1 MADIKVPKT
10 EEAYIN
16 DIYDRQKESTLR
28 TLKSAY
34 DSNVASI
41 DTAKKALDT
50 NSYEAKR
57 EVAGDAAITR
67 QRLNEAFAANGLN
80 TGAVGQANLALLNQK
95 AANLNKIDLAKQQAQ
110 QEYDAQKAAL
120 MQAYQ
125 AEVKSAI
132 QQNDADKAKA
142 LYAAWKEQ
150 QAQANALA
158 VAQAKAL
165 AATQTKSTGS
175 GSKGGGSSSKK
186 SGGSKKSSSG
196 AVVWSDGDTGKQPA
210 TKASKN
216 DVNNAIRN
224 AQLSGIRRTA
234 IAAGSLEKATAV
246 VQEAIDKG
254 AITQAEGETIM
265 QNLGADAK
273 YFGKGW

>member
-16 DIYDRQKESTLR
+16 DIYNKQKESTLR
-28 TLKSAY
+28 ALKSAY
-34 DSNVASI
+34 DNNVSSI
-41 DTAKKALDT
+41 DTARKALDA

-57 EVAGDAAITR
+57 EAAGDAAITR

-110 QEYDAQKAAL
+110 QEYDAQRAAL
-120 MQAYQ
+120 MQTYQ

-132 QQNDADKAKA
+132 QQNDAQRAQA

-150 QAQANALA
+150 QAQA
-158 VAQAKAL
+158 QAKAL
-165 AATQTKSTGS
+165 ADAQAQALAAKQTKTTSS
-175 GSKGGGSSSKK
+175 GSKRSSGSRKN
-186 SGGSKKSSSG
+186 SGG
-196 AVVWSDGDTGKQPA
+196 AVAWSNGDTGKQPA
-210 TKASKN
+210 TKASKS

-273 YFGKGW
+273 YIGWG

>member
-1 MADIKVPKT
+1 MAEIKVPKT

-16 DIYDRQKESTLR
+16 YIYDRQKESTLR

-57 EVAGDAAITR
+57 EAAGDAAITR

-120 MQAYQ
+120 MQTYQ

-132 QQNDADKAKA
+132 QQNDAQRAQA

-158 VAQAKAL
+158 AAQAKAL
-165 AATQTKSTGS
+165 A
-175 GSKGGGSSSKK
+175 
-186 SGGSKKSSSG
+186 
-196 AVVWSDGDTGKQPA
+196 VKQPKTPYKRKKESPELEKTPETA
-210 TKASKN
+210 TDSAYNELVKGLETIGTKEARFAAIEQAYKEGLLTKAGR
-216 DVNNAIRN
+216 DGLVYRYT
-224 AQLSGIRRTA
+224 R
-234 IAAGSLEKATAV
+234 
-246 VQEAIDKG
+246 
-254 AITQAEGETIM
+254 
-265 QNLGADAK
+265 
-273 YFGKGW
+273 

>member
-41 DTAKKALDT
+41 DTARKALDT
-50 NSYEAKR
+50 NAYEAKR
-57 EVAGDAAITR
+57 EAAGDAAITR

-95 AANLNKIDLAKQQAQ
+95 AANLNKINLAQQQAQ

-120 MQAYQ
+120 MQTYQ

-132 QQNDADKAKA
+132 QQNDADRAKA

-150 QAQANALA
+150 QAKTYAEEQAKKLA
-158 VAQAKAL
+158 EEQAKAL
-165 AATQTKSTGS
+165 AAKQTKAASTGS
-175 GSKGGGSSSKK
+175 SRKTTYRRT
-186 SGGSKKSSSG
+186 SSG
-196 AVVWSDGDTGKQPA
+196 SRKSTPETAADSAYNELVKGLETIGTKDARFAAIEQAYKEGLL
-210 TKASKN
+210 TKAGR
-216 DVNNAIRN
+216 D
-224 AQLSGIRRTA
+224 
-234 IAAGSLEKATAV
+234 SLVYRYTR
-246 VQEAIDKG
+246 
-254 AITQAEGETIM
+254 
-265 QNLGADAK
+265 
-273 YFGKGW
+273 

>member
-1 MADIKVPKT
+1 MAEIKVPKT

-16 DIYDRQKESTLR
+16 DIYNRQKESTLR

-41 DTAKKALDT
+41 NTAKKALDT

-57 EVAGDAAITR
+57 EAAGDAAITR

-132 QQNDADKAKA
+132 QQNNADKARA

-158 VAQAKAL
+158 AAQAKAL
-165 AATQTKSTGS
+165 AATRTKSTGS
-175 GSKGGGSSSKK
+175 GSKRG
-186 SGGSKKSSSG
+186 GGSKKSGSVEFDE
-196 AVVWSDGDTGKQPA
+196 AEKQPD

-216 DVNNAIRN
+216 DVSETIRL
-224 AQLSGIRRTA
+224 AQMSGVRRTA

-273 YFGKGW
+273 YLGKGW

>member
-41 DTAKKALDT
+41 DTARKALDT

-57 EVAGDAAITR
+57 EAAGDAAITR

-120 MQAYQ
+120 MQTYQ

-132 QQNDADKAKA
+132 QQNDADRARA

-150 QAQANALA
+150 QAQA
-158 VAQAKAL
+158 QAKAL
-165 AATQTKSTGS
+165 ADAQAQAQAAKQTKAASTGS
-175 GSKGGGSSSKK
+175 SRKTTYRRT
-186 SGGSKKSSSG
+186 SSG
-196 AVVWSDGDTGKQPA
+196 SRKSAPETAMDSAYNELVKGLETIGTKEARFAAIEQA
-210 TKASKN
+210 YKEGLLTKAGR
-216 DVNNAIRN
+216 DGLVYRYT
-224 AQLSGIRRTA
+224 R
-234 IAAGSLEKATAV
+234 
-246 VQEAIDKG
+246 
-254 AITQAEGETIM
+254 
-265 QNLGADAK
+265 
-273 YFGKGW
+273 

>member
-16 DIYDRQKESTLR
+16 DIYNRQKESTLR

-34 DSNVASI
+34 DNNISSI
-41 DTAKKALDT
+41 DTAQKALDT

-57 EVAGDAAITR
+57 EAAGDAAIIR
-67 QRLNEAFAANGLN
+67 QRLNETFAANGLN

-120 MQAYQ
+120 MQTYQ

-132 QQNDADKAKA
+132 QQNDAQKAQA

-150 QAQANALA
+150 QAQANALV
-158 VAQAKAL
+158 VAQAKAQGTGNPKKSKDITAPDSSKL
-165 AATQTKSTGS
+165 TAIQRQAIATIKKQNDENL
-175 GSKGGGSSSKK
+175 GGSYFS
-186 SGGSKKSSSG
+186 
-196 AVVWSDGDTGKQPA
+196 
-210 TKASKN
+210 
-216 DVNNAIRN
+216 
-224 AQLSGIRRTA
+224 
-234 IAAGSLEKATAV
+234 
-246 VQEAIDKG
+246 
-254 AITQAEGETIM
+254 QAEQDIKNMSYNDGMAYLRDLRNNNYITTTEYTA
-265 QNLGADAK
+265 LV
-273 YFGKGW
+273 KGRYR

>member
-16 DIYDRQKESTLR
+16 DIYNKQKKSTLR

-34 DSNVASI
+34 DSNVSSI
-41 DTAKKALDT
+41 NTARKALDT

-125 AEVKSAI
+125 AEVKSAV
-132 QQNDADKAKA
+132 QQNDAQRAQA

-158 VAQAKAL
+158 AAQAKAL
-165 AATQTKSTGS
+165 AAKQTKAASTGS
-175 GSKGGGSSSKK
+175 PKNPKK
-186 SGGSKKSSSG
+186 PKKPKKPTPETPKKEVSE
-196 AVVWSDGDTGKQPA
+196 
-210 TKASKN
+210 
-216 DVNNAIRN
+216 AIRN
-224 AQLSGIRRTA
+224 AQVSGVQRSARAT
-234 IAAGSLEKATAV
+234 GSMSNALAY
-246 VQEAIDKG
+246 VQKAIDDG
-254 AITQAEGETIM
+254 TITQAEGETIM

-273 YFGKGW
+273 YLGRGW

>member
-57 EVAGDAAITR
+57 EVTGDAAITR

-120 MQAYQ
+120 MQTYQ

-132 QQNDADKAKA
+132 QQNDADRAKA

-150 QAQANALA
+150 QAQA
-158 VAQAKAL
+158 KAL
-165 AATQTKSTGS
+165 ADAQAQVLAAKQTKTASS
-175 GSKGGGSSSKK
+175 GSKRSS
-186 SGGSKKSSSG
+186 GSKKNSSG
-196 AVVWSDGDTGKQPA
+196 AVAWSDGDTKKQPA

>member
-57 EVAGDAAITR
+57 EAAGDAAITR

-95 AANLNKIDLAKQQAQ
+95 AANLNKIDLARQQAQ

-120 MQAYQ
+120 MQTYQ

-150 QAQANALA
+150 QAKTYAEEQAKKLA
-158 VAQAKAL
+158 EEQAKAL
-165 AATQTKSTGS
+165 AVKQTKAASTGS
-175 GSKGGGSSSKK
+175 SRKTTYRRT
-186 SGGSKKSSSG
+186 SSG
-196 AVVWSDGDTGKQPA
+196 SRKSAPETATDSAYNELVKGLETIGTKEARFAAIEQA
-210 TKASKN
+210 YKEGLLTKAGR
-216 DVNNAIRN
+216 DGLVYRYT
-224 AQLSGIRRTA
+224 R
-234 IAAGSLEKATAV
+234 
-246 VQEAIDKG
+246 
-254 AITQAEGETIM
+254 
-265 QNLGADAK
+265 
-273 YFGKGW
+273 

>member
-57 EVAGDAAITR
+57 EATGDAAITR

-95 AANLNKIDLAKQQAQ
+95 AANLNKIDLARQQAQ

-120 MQAYQ
+120 MQTYQ

-132 QQNDADKAKA
+132 QQNDADRAKA

-150 QAQANALA
+150 QAKTFAEEQAKKLA
-158 VAQAKAL
+158 EEQAKAL
-165 AATQTKSTGS
+165 AVKQAKTASS
-175 GSKGGGSSSKK
+175 GSKRSS
-186 SGGSKKSSSG
+186 GSKKNSSG
-196 AVVWSDGDTGKQPA
+196 SVAWSDGDTKKQPA
-210 TKASKN
+210 AKASKN

-246 VQEAIDKG
+246 VQNAIDKG

>member
-50 NSYEAKR
+50 NAYEAKR
-57 EVAGDAAITR
+57 EAAGDAAITR

-95 AANLNKIDLAKQQAQ
+95 AANLNKINLAQQQAQ

-120 MQAYQ
+120 MQTYQ

-132 QQNDADKAKA
+132 QQNDADRAKA

-150 QAQANALA
+150 QAKTYAEEQAKKLA
-158 VAQAKAL
+158 EEQAKAL
-165 AATQTKSTGS
+165 AAKQTKTTSS
-175 GSKGGGSSSKK
+175 GSKRSS
-186 SGGSKKSSSG
+186 GSKKNSSG
-196 AVVWSDGDTGKQPA
+196 AVAWSDGDTKKQPA

>member
-57 EVAGDAAITR
+57 EAAGDAAITR

-120 MQAYQ
+120 MQTYQ

-132 QQNDADKAKA
+132 QQNDADRAKA

-150 QAQANALA
+150 QAKTYAEEQAKKLA
-158 VAQAKAL
+158 EEQAKAS
-165 AATQTKSTGS
+165 AAKQTKTPYKRKKRTPEPVKTPETATDSAYNELV
-175 GSKGGGSSSKK
+175 KGLETIGTKEARFAAIEQAYKEGLL
-186 SGGSKKSSSG
+186 
-196 AVVWSDGDTGKQPA
+196 
-210 TKASKN
+210 TKAGR
-216 DVNNAIRN
+216 DGLVYRYT
-224 AQLSGIRRTA
+224 R
-234 IAAGSLEKATAV
+234 
-246 VQEAIDKG
+246 
-254 AITQAEGETIM
+254 
-265 QNLGADAK
+265 
-273 YFGKGW
+273 

>member
-57 EVAGDAAITR
+57 EVTGDAAITR

-95 AANLNKIDLAKQQAQ
+95 AANLNKINLAQQQAQ

-120 MQAYQ
+120 MQTYQ

-132 QQNDADKAKA
+132 QQNDADRAKA

-150 QAQANALA
+150 QAKTYAEEQAKKLA
-158 VAQAKAL
+158 EEQAKAS
-165 AATQTKSTGS
+165 AAKQTKPASTGS
-175 GSKGGGSSSKK
+175 SRKTTYRRTSSGLRKSTPETATDSAYNELVKGLETIGTKEARFTAIEQAYKEGLLTK
-186 SGGSKKSSSG
+186 SGR
-196 AVVWSDGDTGKQPA
+196 D
-210 TKASKN
+210 
-216 DVNNAIRN
+216 
-224 AQLSGIRRTA
+224 
-234 IAAGSLEKATAV
+234 SLVYRYTR
-246 VQEAIDKG
+246 
-254 AITQAEGETIM
+254 
-265 QNLGADAK
+265 
-273 YFGKGW
+273 

>member
-120 MQAYQ
+120 MQTYQ

-150 QAQANALA
+150 QAKIYAEEQAKKLA
-158 VAQAKAL
+158 EEQAKAL
-165 AATQTKSTGS
+165 AAKQTKAASTGS
-175 GSKGGGSSSKK
+175 SRKTTYRRT
-186 SGGSKKSSSG
+186 SSG
-196 AVVWSDGDTGKQPA
+196 SRKSAPETATDSAYNELVKGLETIGTKDARFAAIEQAYKEGLL
-210 TKASKN
+210 TKAGR
-216 DVNNAIRN
+216 DGLVYRYT
-224 AQLSGIRRTA
+224 R
-234 IAAGSLEKATAV
+234 
-246 VQEAIDKG
+246 
-254 AITQAEGETIM
+254 
-265 QNLGADAK
+265 
-273 YFGKGW
+273 

>member
-16 DIYDRQKESTLR
+16 DIYNKQKESTLR
-28 TLKSAY
+28 ALKSAY
-34 DSNVASI
+34 DNNVSSI
-41 DTAKKALDT
+41 DTAQKALDT

-57 EVAGDAAITR
+57 EATGDAAITR

-132 QQNDADKAKA
+132 QQNDAQRAQA

-158 VAQAKAL
+158 AAQAKAL
-165 AATQTKSTGS
+165 AVKQTRSTSS
-175 GSKGGGSSSKK
+175 GSRKSS
-186 SGGSKKSSSG
+186 GSKKSSSG
-196 AVVWSDGDTGKQPA
+196 AVVWSDGDTGKQPT

-234 IAAGSLEKATAV
+234 IAAGSLEKATAI
-246 VQEAIDKG
+246 VQKAIDNG
-254 AITQAEGETIM
+254 TITQTEGETIM

-273 YFGKGW
+273 YLGKGW

>member
-1 MADIKVPKT
+1 MAEIKVPKT

-16 DIYDRQKESTLR
+16 DIYNRQKESTLR

-57 EVAGDAAITR
+57 EAAGDAAITR

-132 QQNDADKAKA
+132 QQNDAQRAQA

-158 VAQAKAL
+158 AAQAKAL
-165 AATQTKSTGS
+165 AVKQTRSTSS
-175 GSKGGGSSSKK
+175 GSRKSS
-186 SGGSKKSSSG
+186 GSKKSSSG
-196 AVVWSDGDTGKQPA
+196 AVVWSDGDTGKQPT

-234 IAAGSLEKATAV
+234 IAKGSLEKAAAF
-246 VQEAIDKG
+246 VQGEIDNG
-254 AITQAEGETIM
+254 TITQAEGETIM

-273 YFGKGW
+273 YLGKGW

>member
-57 EVAGDAAITR
+57 EAAGDAAITR

-120 MQAYQ
+120 MQTYQ
-125 AEVKSAI
+125 AEVKSAV
-132 QQNDADKAKA
+132 QQNDAQRAQA

-165 AATQTKSTGS
+165 AATQTKSTGR
-175 GSKGGGSSSKK
+175 GGKDDDSVKFDEPEVKPEVKPS
-186 SGGSKKSSSG
+186 
-196 AVVWSDGDTGKQPA
+196 
-210 TKASKN
+210 
-216 DVNNAIRN
+216 NNVSEAIRN
-224 AQLSGIRRTA
+224 AQLSGIRRSA
-234 IAAGSLEKATAV
+234 IATGSKSKALEY
-246 VQEAIDKG
+246 VQKAIDNG
-254 AITQAEGETIM
+254 TITQAEGEKIV

-273 YFGKGW
+273 YLGKGW

>member
-57 EVAGDAAITR
+57 EVTGDAAITR

-120 MQAYQ
+120 MQTYQ

-150 QAQANALA
+150 QAKIYAEEQAKKLA
-158 VAQAKAL
+158 EEQAKAL
-165 AATQTKSTGS
+165 AAKQTKAASTGS
-175 GSKGGGSSSKK
+175 SRKTTYRRT
-186 SGGSKKSSSG
+186 SSG
-196 AVVWSDGDTGKQPA
+196 SRKSAPETATDSAYNELVKGLETIGTKEARFAAIEQA
-210 TKASKN
+210 YKEGLLTKAGR
-216 DVNNAIRN
+216 DGLVYRYT
-224 AQLSGIRRTA
+224 R
-234 IAAGSLEKATAV
+234 
-246 VQEAIDKG
+246 
-254 AITQAEGETIM
+254 
-265 QNLGADAK
+265 
-273 YFGKGW
+273 

>member
-57 EVAGDAAITR
+57 EVTGDAAITR

-95 AANLNKIDLAKQQAQ
+95 AANLNKINLAQQQAQ

-120 MQAYQ
+120 MQTYQ

-132 QQNDADKAKA
+132 QQNDADRAKA

-150 QAQANALA
+150 QAKTYAEEQAKKLA
-158 VAQAKAL
+158 EEQAKAL
-165 AATQTKSTGS
+165 AAKQTKAASS
-175 GSKGGGSSSKK
+175 GSKK
-186 SGGSKKSSSG
+186 SRGSKKSSSG
-196 AVVWSDGDTGKQPA
+196 SVAWSDGDTGKQPA

>member
-34 DSNVASI
+34 DSNVSSI

-50 NSYEAKR
+50 NAYEAKR
-57 EVAGDAAITR
+57 EAAGDAAITR

-80 TGAVGQANLALLNQK
+80 TGTVGQANLALLNQK
-95 AANLNKIDLAKQQAQ
+95 AANLNKIDLARQQAQ

-120 MQAYQ
+120 MQTYQ

-132 QQNDADKAKA
+132 QQNDADRAKA

-150 QAQANALA
+150 QAKTYAEEQAKKLA
-158 VAQAKAL
+158 EEQAKAL
-165 AATQTKSTGS
+165 AAKQTKAASTGS
-175 GSKGGGSSSKK
+175 SRKTTYRRT
-186 SGGSKKSSSG
+186 SSG
-196 AVVWSDGDTGKQPA
+196 SRKSAPETAMDSAYNELVKGLETIGTKDARFAAIEQAYKEGLL
-210 TKASKN
+210 TKAGR
-216 DVNNAIRN
+216 DGLVYRYT
-224 AQLSGIRRTA
+224 R
-234 IAAGSLEKATAV
+234 
-246 VQEAIDKG
+246 
-254 AITQAEGETIM
+254 
-265 QNLGADAK
+265 
-273 YFGKGW
+273 

>member
-16 DIYDRQKESTLR
+16 NIYNRQKESTLR

-57 EVAGDAAITR
+57 EVTGDAAITR

-132 QQNDADKAKA
+132 QQNDAQRAQA

-158 VAQAKAL
+158 AAQAKAL
-165 AATQTKSTGS
+165 AVKQPKTPYKP
-175 GSKGGGSSSKK
+175 KKK
-186 SGGSKKSSSG
+186 SPEPEKSPETATDDAYNELVKG
-196 AVVWSDGDTGKQPA
+196 LETIGTKEARFTAIEQAYKEGLL
-210 TKASKN
+210 TKAGR
-216 DVNNAIRN
+216 DGLVYRYT
-224 AQLSGIRRTA
+224 R
-234 IAAGSLEKATAV
+234 
-246 VQEAIDKG
+246 
-254 AITQAEGETIM
+254 
-265 QNLGADAK
+265 
-273 YFGKGW
+273 

>member
-57 EVAGDAAITR
+57 EAAGDAAITR

-80 TGAVGQANLALLNQK
+80 TGAVGQANLALLNRK

-120 MQAYQ
+120 MQTYQ

-132 QQNDADKAKA
+132 QQNDAQRAQA

-150 QAQANALA
+150 QAKIYAEEQAKKLA
-158 VAQAKAL
+158 EEQAKAL
-165 AATQTKSTGS
+165 AAKQTKAASTGS
-175 GSKGGGSSSKK
+175 SRKTTYRRT
-186 SGGSKKSSSG
+186 SSG
-196 AVVWSDGDTGKQPA
+196 SRKSAPETAADSAYNELVKGLETIGTKEARFTAIEQA
-210 TKASKN
+210 YKEGLLTKAGR
-216 DVNNAIRN
+216 DGLVYRYT
-224 AQLSGIRRTA
+224 R
-234 IAAGSLEKATAV
+234 
-246 VQEAIDKG
+246 
-254 AITQAEGETIM
+254 
-265 QNLGADAK
+265 
-273 YFGKGW
+273 

>member
-16 DIYDRQKESTLR
+16 DIYNRQKESTLR

-34 DSNVASI
+34 DNNLSSI
-41 DTAKKALDT
+41 DTARKALDT
-50 NSYEAKR
+50 NAYEAKR
-57 EVAGDAAITR
+57 DAAGDAAITR
-67 QRLNEAFAANGLN
+67 QRLNETFAANGLN

-120 MQAYQ
+120 MQTYQ

-132 QQNDADKAKA
+132 QQNDAQKAQA

-158 VAQAKAL
+158 VAEAQAKAK
-165 AATQTKSTGS
+165 A
-175 GSKGGGSSSKK
+175 KGTDNPKKKAKDDEIPDNPYSSEVWEKLKK
-186 SGGSKKSSSG
+186 ITPTSDSS
-196 AVVWSDGDTGKQPA
+196 VDQM
-210 TKASKN
+210 
-216 DVNNAIRN
+216 IRG
-224 AQLSGIRRTA
+224 L
-234 IAAGSLEKATAV
+234 
-246 VQEAIDKG
+246 
-254 AITQAEGETIM
+254 ETIGTKEAR
-265 QNLGADAK
+265 GAAIEQAYKEKLINKSARDYLVYK
-273 YFGKGW
+273 YTR

>member
-50 NSYEAKR
+50 NAYEAKR
-57 EVAGDAAITR
+57 EAAGDAAITR

-95 AANLNKIDLAKQQAQ
+95 AENLNKINLAQQQAQ

-120 MQAYQ
+120 MQTYQ

-132 QQNDADKAKA
+132 QQNDADRAKA

-150 QAQANALA
+150 QAKTYAEEQAKKLA
-158 VAQAKAL
+158 EEQAKAS
-165 AATQTKSTGS
+165 AAKQPKAPY
-175 GSKGGGSSSKK
+175 KRKK
-186 SGGSKKSSSG
+186 KEPEFEE
-196 AVVWSDGDTGKQPA
+196 KQPA
-210 TKASKN
+210 PKTPKKEVSE
-216 DVNNAIRN
+216 AIRTE
-224 AQLSGIRRTA
+224 QLKGIRRTA

-273 YFGKGW
+273 YIGWD

>member
-1 MADIKVPKT
+1 MAEIKVPKT

-16 DIYDRQKESTLR
+16 DIYNRQKESTLR

-57 EVAGDAAITR
+57 ETAGDAAITR

-95 AANLNKIDLAKQQAQ
+95 AANLNKIDLARQQAQ

-120 MQAYQ
+120 MQTYQ

-150 QAQANALA
+150 QAKTYAEEQAKKLA
-158 VAQAKAL
+158 EEQAKAL
-165 AATQTKSTGS
+165 AAKQTKAASTGS
-175 GSKGGGSSSKK
+175 SRKTTYRRT
-186 SGGSKKSSSG
+186 SSG
-196 AVVWSDGDTGKQPA
+196 SRKSAPETATDSAYNELVKGLETIGTKDARFAAIEQAYKEGLL
-210 TKASKN
+210 TKAGR
-216 DVNNAIRN
+216 D
-224 AQLSGIRRTA
+224 
-234 IAAGSLEKATAV
+234 SLVYRYTR
-246 VQEAIDKG
+246 
-254 AITQAEGETIM
+254 
-265 QNLGADAK
+265 
-273 YFGKGW
+273 

>member
-41 DTAKKALDT
+41 DTAQKALDT

-57 EVAGDAAITR
+57 EVTGDAAITR

-95 AANLNKIDLAKQQAQ
+95 AANLNKIDLARQQAQ

-120 MQAYQ
+120 MQTYQ

-150 QAQANALA
+150 QAKTYAEEQAKKLA
-158 VAQAKAL
+158 EEQAKAS
-165 AATQTKSTGS
+165 AAKQTRASSTGS
-175 GSKGGGSSSKK
+175 SRKTTYRRT
-186 SGGSKKSSSG
+186 SSG
-196 AVVWSDGDTGKQPA
+196 SRKGTPGTATDSVYNELVEGLETIGTKDARFAAIEQAYKEGLL
-210 TKASKN
+210 TKAGR
-216 DVNNAIRN
+216 DGLVYRYAR
-224 AQLSGIRRTA
+224 
-234 IAAGSLEKATAV
+234 
-246 VQEAIDKG
+246 
-254 AITQAEGETIM
+254 
-265 QNLGADAK
+265 
-273 YFGKGW
+273 

>member
-57 EVAGDAAITR
+57 EVTGDAAITR

-95 AANLNKIDLAKQQAQ
+95 AANLNKINLAQQQAQ

-120 MQAYQ
+120 MQTYQ

-132 QQNDADKAKA
+132 QQNDADRAKA

-150 QAQANALA
+150 QAKTYAEEQAKKLA
-158 VAQAKAL
+158 EEQAKAL
-165 AATQTKSTGS
+165 AAKQTKAASTGS
-175 GSKGGGSSSKK
+175 SRKTTYKRT
-186 SGGSKKSSSG
+186 SSG
-196 AVVWSDGDTGKQPA
+196 SRKSTPETATDDAYNELVKGLETIGTKEARFAAIEQA
-210 TKASKN
+210 YKEGLLTKAGR
-216 DVNNAIRN
+216 DGLVYRYT
-224 AQLSGIRRTA
+224 R
-234 IAAGSLEKATAV
+234 
-246 VQEAIDKG
+246 
-254 AITQAEGETIM
+254 
-265 QNLGADAK
+265 
-273 YFGKGW
+273 

>member
-120 MQAYQ
+120 MQTYQ

-132 QQNDADKAKA
+132 QQNDADRAKA

-150 QAQANALA
+150 QAKTYAEEQAKKLA
-158 VAQAKAL
+158 EEQAKAL
-165 AATQTKSTGS
+165 AAKQAKTPYKRKKRTPEPVKTPETATDSAYNELVKGLETIGTKEARFAAIEQAYKEGLL
-175 GSKGGGSSSKK
+175 
-186 SGGSKKSSSG
+186 
-196 AVVWSDGDTGKQPA
+196 
-210 TKASKN
+210 TKAGR
-216 DVNNAIRN
+216 DGLVYRYT
-224 AQLSGIRRTA
+224 R
-234 IAAGSLEKATAV
+234 
-246 VQEAIDKG
+246 
-254 AITQAEGETIM
+254 
-265 QNLGADAK
+265 
-273 YFGKGW
+273 

>member
-57 EVAGDAAITR
+57 EVTGDAAITR

-95 AANLNKIDLAKQQAQ
+95 AANLNKINLAQQQAQ

-120 MQAYQ
+120 MQTYQ

-132 QQNDADKAKA
+132 QQNDADRAKA

-150 QAQANALA
+150 QAKTYAEEQAKKLA
-158 VAQAKAL
+158 EEQAKAL
-165 AATQTKSTGS
+165 AAKQTKAASTGS
-175 GSKGGGSSSKK
+175 SRKTTYRRT
-186 SGGSKKSSSG
+186 SSG
-196 AVVWSDGDTGKQPA
+196 SRKSAPETAADDAYNELVKGLETIGTKEARFAAIEQA
-210 TKASKN
+210 YKEGLLTKAGR
-216 DVNNAIRN
+216 DGLIYRYT
-224 AQLSGIRRTA
+224 R
-234 IAAGSLEKATAV
+234 
-246 VQEAIDKG
+246 
-254 AITQAEGETIM
+254 
-265 QNLGADAK
+265 
-273 YFGKGW
+273 

>member
-34 DSNVASI
+34 DSNVSSI

-57 EVAGDAAITR
+57 EAAGDAAITR

-120 MQAYQ
+120 MQTYQ

-150 QAQANALA
+150 QAKTYAEEQAKKLA
-158 VAQAKAL
+158 EEQAKAL
-165 AATQTKSTGS
+165 TAKQTKAASTGS
-175 GSKGGGSSSKK
+175 SRKTTYRRT
-186 SGGSKKSSSG
+186 SSG
-196 AVVWSDGDTGKQPA
+196 SRKSAPETAMDSAYNELVKGLETIGTKEARFTAIEQA
-210 TKASKN
+210 YKEGLLTKAGR
-216 DVNNAIRN
+216 DGLVYRYT
-224 AQLSGIRRTA
+224 R
-234 IAAGSLEKATAV
+234 
-246 VQEAIDKG
+246 
-254 AITQAEGETIM
+254 
-265 QNLGADAK
+265 
-273 YFGKGW
+273 

>member
-1 MADIKVPKT
+1 MAEIKVPKT

-16 DIYDRQKESTLR
+16 DIYNRQKESTLR

-57 EVAGDAAITR
+57 EAAGDAAITR

-158 VAQAKAL
+158 AAQAKAL
-165 AATQTKSTGS
+165 TAKQARSTSS
-175 GSKGGGSSSKK
+175 GSRKSS
-186 SGGSKKSSSG
+186 GSKKSSSG
-196 AVVWSDGDTGKQPA
+196 AVVWSDGDTGKQPT

-234 IAAGSLEKATAV
+234 IAKGSLEKAAAF
-246 VQEAIDKG
+246 VQGEIDNG
-254 AITQAEGETIM
+254 TITQAEGETIM

-273 YFGKGW
+273 YLGKGW

>member
-57 EVAGDAAITR
+57 EATGDAAITR

-120 MQAYQ
+120 MQTYQ

-132 QQNDADKAKA
+132 QQNDAQRAQA

-150 QAQANALA
+150 QAKIYAEEQAKKLA
-158 VAQAKAL
+158 EEQAKAL
-165 AATQTKSTGS
+165 AAKQTKAASTGS
-175 GSKGGGSSSKK
+175 SRKTTYRRT
-186 SGGSKKSSSG
+186 SSG
-196 AVVWSDGDTGKQPA
+196 SRKSAPETAMDSAYNELVKGLETIGTKEARFTAIEQA
-210 TKASKN
+210 YKEGLLTKAGR
-216 DVNNAIRN
+216 DGLVYRYT
-224 AQLSGIRRTA
+224 R
-234 IAAGSLEKATAV
+234 
-246 VQEAIDKG
+246 
-254 AITQAEGETIM
+254 
-265 QNLGADAK
+265 
-273 YFGKGW
+273 

>member
-41 DTAKKALDT
+41 DTARKALDT
-50 NSYEAKR
+50 NAYEAKR
-57 EVAGDAAITR
+57 EAAGDAAITR

-120 MQAYQ
+120 MQTYQ

-132 QQNDADKAKA
+132 QQNDAQRAQA

-158 VAQAKAL
+158 AAQAKAL
-165 AATQTKSTGS
+165 AATQTKSPY
-175 GSKGGGSSSKK
+175 KRKK
-186 SGGSKKSSSG
+186 KEFEPE
-196 AVVWSDGDTGKQPA
+196 KQPA
-210 TKASKN
+210 PKTPKKEVSE
-216 DVNNAIRN
+216 AIRN

-234 IAAGSLEKATAV
+234 IAAGSLTKATAV
-246 VQEAIDKG
+246 VQKAIDNG
-254 AITQAEGETIM
+254 TITQAEGEKIM

-273 YFGKGW
+273 YLGKGW

>member
-120 MQAYQ
+120 MQTYQ

-132 QQNDADKAKA
+132 QQNDADRAKA

-150 QAQANALA
+150 QAKTYAEEQAKKLA
-158 VAQAKAL
+158 EEQAKAL
-165 AATQTKSTGS
+165 AAKQVKTPYKR
-175 GSKGGGSSSKK
+175 KKK
-186 SGGSKKSSSG
+186 SPEPEKSPETATDSAYNELVKG
-196 AVVWSDGDTGKQPA
+196 LETIGTKDARFAAIEQAYKEGLL
-210 TKASKN
+210 TKAGR
-216 DVNNAIRN
+216 D
-224 AQLSGIRRTA
+224 
-234 IAAGSLEKATAV
+234 SLVYRYTR
-246 VQEAIDKG
+246 
-254 AITQAEGETIM
+254 
-265 QNLGADAK
+265 
-273 YFGKGW
+273 

>member
-57 EVAGDAAITR
+57 EVTGDAAITR

-95 AANLNKIDLAKQQAQ
+95 AANLNKINLAQQQAQ

-120 MQAYQ
+120 MQTYQ

-132 QQNDADKAKA
+132 QQNDADRAKA

-150 QAQANALA
+150 QAKTYAEEQAKKLA
-158 VAQAKAL
+158 EEQAKKLAEEQAKAL
-165 AATQTKSTGS
+165 AT
-175 GSKGGGSSSKK
+175 
-186 SGGSKKSSSG
+186 
-196 AVVWSDGDTGKQPA
+196 KQPKA
-210 TKASKN
+210 PYKRKKREPEPKKPPETATDDAYNELVKGLETIGTKEARFAAIEQAYKEGLLTKAGR
-216 DVNNAIRN
+216 DGLVYRYT
-224 AQLSGIRRTA
+224 R
-234 IAAGSLEKATAV
+234 
-246 VQEAIDKG
+246 
-254 AITQAEGETIM
+254 
-265 QNLGADAK
+265 
-273 YFGKGW
+273 

>member
-1 MADIKVPKT
+1 MAEIKVPKT

-57 EVAGDAAITR
+57 EATGDAAITR

-132 QQNDADKAKA
+132 QQNDAQRAQA

-158 VAQAKAL
+158 AAQAKAL
-165 AATQTKSTGS
+165 AVKQTRSTSS
-175 GSKGGGSSSKK
+175 GSRKSS
-186 SGGSKKSSSG
+186 GSKKSSSG
-196 AVVWSDGDTGKQPA
+196 AVVWSDGDTGKQPT

-224 AQLSGIRRTA
+224 AQLSGVRRTA

-246 VQEAIDKG
+246 VQNAIDKG

-273 YFGKGW
+273 YIGWG

>member
-57 EVAGDAAITR
+57 EVTGDAAITR
-67 QRLNEAFAANGLN
+67 QRLNEAFVANGLN

-95 AANLNKIDLAKQQAQ
+95 AANLNKINLAQQQAQ

-120 MQAYQ
+120 MQTYQ

-132 QQNDADKAKA
+132 QQNDADRARA

-150 QAQANALA
+150 QAKTYAEEQAKKLA
-158 VAQAKAL
+158 EEKAKAL
-165 AATQTKSTGS
+165 AAKQTKAASR
-175 GSKGGGSSSKK
+175 
-186 SGGSKKSSSG
+186 GSKKSSSG
-196 AVVWSDGDTGKQPA
+196 SVAWSDGDTGKQPT

-224 AQLSGIRRTA
+224 AQMSGVQRTA
-234 IAAGSLEKATAV
+234 RAAGSLEKATAV

-273 YFGKGW
+273 YLGKGW

>member
-34 DSNVASI
+34 DNNLSSI
-41 DTAKKALDT
+41 DTAQKALDT
-50 NSYEAKR
+50 NAYEAKR
-57 EVAGDAAITR
+57 ETAGDAAITR
-67 QRLNEAFAANGLN
+67 QRLNETFAANGLN

-120 MQAYQ
+120 MQTYQ

-132 QQNDADKAKA
+132 QQNDAQRAQA

-150 QAQANALA
+150 QAKTYAEEQAKKLA
-158 VAQAKAL
+158 EEQAKAL
-165 AATQTKSTGS
+165 AAKQTKTPY
-175 GSKGGGSSSKK
+175 KRKK
-186 SGGSKKSSSG
+186 KEPE
-196 AVVWSDGDTGKQPA
+196 PA
-210 TKASKN
+210 FDEPEVKPKVKPS
-216 DVNNAIRN
+216 NNVSEAIRN
-224 AQLSGIRRTA
+224 AQLSGIRRSA
-234 IAAGSLEKATAV
+234 IATGSKSKALEY
-246 VQEAIDKG
+246 VQKAIDNG
-254 AITQAEGETIM
+254 TITQAEGEKIV

-273 YFGKGW
+273 YLGRGW